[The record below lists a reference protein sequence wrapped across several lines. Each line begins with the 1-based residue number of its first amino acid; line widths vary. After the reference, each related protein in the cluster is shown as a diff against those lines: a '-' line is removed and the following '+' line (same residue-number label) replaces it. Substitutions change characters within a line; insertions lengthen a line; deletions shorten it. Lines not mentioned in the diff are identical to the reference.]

1 MRYVLFFVVLLG
13 LVRIGL
19 AKTEEGIIPLRD
31 FFKNPE
37 ASNYQISPDGKW
49 ISFLKPYEHRMNVFV
64 KENKEG
70 AEELRLTSSSDRDI
84 PNYFWKGNNYI
95 IYTRDFGGDE
105 NFHVFT
111 VDVKS
116 KTEKD
121 VTNFPNTRAEVIDT
135 LENVKDDEI
144 IISHNLRDKKVF
156 DVFRLNIKTGKLALL
171 AKNPGT
177 ITGWV
182 TDHNGK
188 LRLAVESEGLN
199 YHVLYRESENQK
211 FTNILSYTYKDQFSP
226 LFFTFDNKNLYASS
240 NLNRDKAA
248 IVEFDLKLKKETKII
263 YQHPDVDVEELNY
276 SRKRKVLTSVRL
288 TTWKIIPQFMDPLA
302 ESIFNKVSEK
312 MYGKEVRFVSA
323 TKNEDMFIIRT
334 ISDRTLG
341 GFYVYDTKKDE
352 LKLLAQVAPWL
363 EEEKLS
369 FTKPISYQSRD
380 GLTING
386 YLTLPKNK
394 KGKNLPI
401 VINPHG
407 GPWARDIWGYNP
419 TAQFLASRGYGVLQ
433 MNFRGSTGYGKSFLQ
448 ASYKQWGLKMQDD
461 IADGVNWLVQEG
473 IADKGK
479 VCIYGGSYGGYAT
492 LAGLVRNPELYACGI
507 DYVGVSNLF
516 TFMNTIPPYWL
527 TELEKIYEMVG
538 HPEKDKVQLT
548 ATSPAL
554 NADKIK
560 APLLVVQGAKD
571 PRVNKAESDQMV
583 QALEKRGVKV
593 QYIVKDNEGHGF
605 RNEENRFEFYEAMET
620 FLKKNIG
627 N

>member
-1 MRYVLFFVVLLG
+1 MRTILFFVVSLG
-13 LVRIGL
+13 LAGVGVS
-19 AKTEEGIIPLRD
+19 KTEDGLIPLRD

-70 AEELRLTSSSDRDI
+70 ADEIRLTSSTDRDI
-84 PNYFWKGNNYI
+84 PNYFWKGNNYV

-111 VDVKS
+111 VDIKS
-116 KTEKD
+116 KAEKD
-121 VTNFPNTRAEVIDT
+121 VTNFPNTRAEVIDP

-171 AKNPGT
+171 AQNPGT

-199 YHVLYRESENQK
+199 YHILYRDSEGQK
-211 FTNILSYTYKDQFSP
+211 FSKILSFTYKDHFAP
-226 LFFTFDNKNLYASS
+226 MFFTFDNKNLYASS

-248 IVEFDLKLKKETKII
+248 IVEFDLKLKKEMKIV

-288 TTWKIIPQFMDPLA
+288 TTWKIIPQFMDPIT
-302 ESIFNKVSEK
+302 ENIFNKVAEK
-312 MYGKEVRFVSA
+312 MIGKEVRFVSA
-323 TKNEDMFIIRT
+323 TKNEDLFVVRT

-341 GFYVYDTKKDE
+341 GFYIYDSKKDE
-352 LKLLAQVAPWL
+352 LKLLANVAPWL
-363 EEEKLS
+363 DEEKLS
-369 FTKPISYQSRD
+369 ATKPVSYQSRD

-419 TAQFLASRGYGVLQ
+419 TVQFLASRGYGVLQ
-433 MNFRGSTGYGKSFLQ
+433 MNFRGSTGYGKSFLL

-461 IADGVNWLVQEG
+461 IADGVNWLIQEG
-473 IADKGK
+473 VADKDK

-492 LAGLVRNPELYACGI
+492 LSGLVRNPELYACGI

-527 TELEKIYEMVG
+527 TELEKLYEMVG
-538 HPEKDKVQLT
+538 HPEKDKAQLT

-583 QALEKRGVKV
+583 QALEKRGIKV

-605 RNEENRFEFYEAMET
+605 RNEENRFEFYEAMEA

>member
-1 MRYVLFFVVLLG
+1 MRLILFFVVSLG
-13 LVRIGL
+13 LVRVGFSKTDDGL
-19 AKTEEGIIPLRD
+19 IPLRD

-70 AEELRLTSSSDRDI
+70 AEEKRLTSSTDRDI
-84 PNYFWKGNNYI
+84 PNYFWKGNNYV

-111 VDVKS
+111 VDIKS
-116 KTEKD
+116 KAEKD

-135 LENVKDDEI
+135 LENVKDEEI

-171 AKNPGT
+171 AQNPGT

-199 YHVLYRESENQK
+199 YHILYRDSEGQK
-211 FTNILSYTYKDQFSP
+211 FSKILSFTYKDHFAP
-226 LFFTFDNKNLYASS
+226 MFFTFDNKNLYASS

-248 IVEFDLKLKKETKII
+248 VVEFDLKLKKETKIV

-288 TTWKIIPQFMDPLA
+288 TTWKIIPQFIDPIA
-302 ESIFNKVSEK
+302 ENIFNKVAEK
-312 MYGKEVRFVSA
+312 MIGKEVRFVSA
-323 TKNEDMFIIRT
+323 TKNEDLFVVRT

-341 GFYVYDTKKDE
+341 GFYIYDSKKDE
-352 LKLLAQVAPWL
+352 LKLLANIAPWL

-369 FTKPISYQSRD
+369 TTKPVSYQSRD

-394 KGKNLPI
+394 KGKNLPM

-419 TAQFLASRGYGVLQ
+419 TVQFLASRGYGVLQ
-433 MNFRGSTGYGKSFLQ
+433 MNFRGSTGYGKSFLL

-473 IADKGK
+473 VADKDK

-492 LAGLVRNPELYACGI
+492 LSGLVRNPELYACGI

-527 TELEKIYEMVG
+527 TELEKLYEMVG
-538 HPEKDKVQLT
+538 HPEKDKAQLT

-605 RNEENRFEFYEAMET
+605 RNEENRFEFYEAMEA